1 MQCLIRLHLKIF
13 RTTLMVIMN
22 SLKKC
27 CYNSHLFYRFPFEK
41 RLFYPTCLIWSKPLL
56 SLAVVLFI
64 YLPLLFK
71 LKIFLLIILFIVQEP
86 CGFWVPKLYK
96 ADYFYLLILIL
107 RHWSPRLSLWAVY
120 KSQILNTLGSMELN
134 A

>member
-1 MQCLIRLHLKIF
+1 
-13 RTTLMVIMN
+13 MVIMN

-41 RLFYPTCLIWSKPLL
+41 WLFYPTCLICSKPLL

-71 LKIFLLIILFIVQEP
+71 LKIFLSIILFIVQEP
-86 CGFWVPKLYK
+86 CRFWVPKLYK

-107 RHWSPRLSLWAVY
+107 RHCSPGLSLWAAY

-134 A
+134 AR